1 MGHYDDCRPNYCSIC
16 GAAPGNIINGIC
28 NCCDSI
34 GQIFSKKEIM
44 HDKNH
49 CSNCGYGPTK
59 RLVNGRCAACPPL
72 EVMREKIKAP
82 IKNRKENQKLS
93 HQEFMEAFDEYMRNY
108 NASEDKVWYK
118 KGKQRNWSDF
128 PVEEK

>member
-1 MGHYDDCRPNYCSIC
+1 MGHYDDCRDGYCGKC
-16 GAAPGNIINGIC
+16 GAAPGNFIGGLCQFC
-28 NCCDSI
+28 NISPNPK
-34 GQIFSKKEIM
+34 SM

-72 EVMREKIKAP
+72 EVMREKIKEP
-82 IKNRKENQKLS
+82 IKNRKETKKPWD
-93 HQEFMEAFDEYMRNY
+93 QEVTEALDEYMKNY
-108 NASEDKVWYK
+108 NASEAKIWYK
-118 KGKQRNWSDF
+118 KGKRWSWSDF